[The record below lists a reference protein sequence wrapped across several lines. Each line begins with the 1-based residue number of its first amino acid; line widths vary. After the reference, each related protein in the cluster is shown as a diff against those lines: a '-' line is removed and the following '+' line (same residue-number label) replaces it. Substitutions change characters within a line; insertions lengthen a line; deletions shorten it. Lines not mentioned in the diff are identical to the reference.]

1 MYDVDG
7 SGSISLEEMKGIIM
21 TMDELEG
28 DEKKTGADSADAR

>member
-7 SGSISLEEMKGIIM
+7 SGSISLEEMKNIIM

-28 DEKKTGADSADAR
+28 DVKTGSESAETR

>member
-7 SGSISLEEMKGIIM
+7 SGSISLEEMKNIIL

-28 DEKKTGADSADAR
+28 DVKTGAESAELR